1 MKLTYRLS
9 RDDWSKFSR
18 LAQARVIRK
27 APVWKQLKGSLPVP
41 LIVLPT
47 LATLI
52 MLTASGFVD
61 RRAFGP
67 AFIAY
72 VWGIASFGLADWNAR
87 RQLRA
92 LWPESGWMLGERR
105 LTVDDDGITSEVT
118 CDSGVTTGQYSWR
131 VIRDVTEQAGFTL
144 LWLSGAEAVIVPA
157 RAWAD
162 EAARRDFV
170 TLVRERIAQAAAA

>member
-1 MKLTYRLS
+1 
-9 RDDWSKFSR
+9 
-18 LAQARVIRK
+18 
-27 APVWKQLKGSLPVP
+27 VWKQLKGSPPVP
-41 LIVLPT
+41 SIVLPT
-47 LATLI
+47 LATLM
-52 MLTASGFVD
+52 MLTASGLVD

-72 VWGIASFGLADWNAR
+72 VWGIASFWLAEWNAR

-105 LTVDDDGITSEVT
+105 LTLDDDGITSEVT
-118 CDSGVTTGQYSWR
+118 GDSGITTGQYSWS
-131 VIRDVTEQAGFTL
+131 VVRDVTEQAGLTL